1 MSGDGDSAHLGAEEG
16 LGDAPKIELANGLF
30 EIGRVDPADIVIP
43 IPSVSGRHAMLR
55 VGVLLL
61 TLVSVPLTV
70 LTWNGSTKVGTVQM
84 RTVSL

>member
-1 MSGDGDSAHLGAEEG
+1 MAGDGDSAHLGADEG

-55 VGVLLL
+55 VGVPLSCLLGCCSHAIVA
-61 TLVSVPLTV
+61 TDPQTQHS
-70 LTWNGSTKVGTVQM
+70 
-84 RTVSL
+84 